1 MVIIHVQFL
10 HQHFVLGMKS
20 LLVHVSFSFF
30 HFLSSIK
37 DIIYVSV
44 EVFHVYQCIHYMIIM
59 FHILCQCQ
67 ISYMQNY
74 GLDCIVFNVYC
85 IRVVQLKQVHRC
97 PPSLLLLLK
106 SYTPVYGGNFIIKI
120 VKSDVQLHKVVSN
133 KQKLGC
139 IFILSQFNVQLILN
153 DLIIYVSKMTFE
165 LLLIPLKKEKKKKK
179 LGLL

>member
-10 HQHFVLGMKS
+10 HQRFVLGMKS

-37 DIIYVSV
+37 DIIYVFCGSV
-44 EVFHVYQCIHYMIIM
+44 PCLSVYPLYDNYVPY
-59 FHILCQCQ
+59 FVPVLQ

-97 PPSLLLLLK
+97 PPSLLLLLNHI
-106 SYTPVYGGNFIIKI
+106 YMEATLIIKN

-153 DLIIYVSKMTFE
+153 DLNIYVSKMTSE
-165 LLLIPLKKEKKKKK
+165 LLLIPLKKKKKK

>member
-10 HQHFVLGMKS
+10 HQRFVLGMKS

-30 HFLSSIK
+30 HFFSSIK
-37 DIIYVSV
+37 DIIYVFCGSV
-44 EVFHVYQCIHYMIIM
+44 PCLSVYPLYDNYVPY
-59 FHILCQCQ
+59 FVPVLQ

-97 PPSLLLLLK
+97 PPSLLLLLNHING
-106 SYTPVYGGNFIIKI
+106 SNFIIKN

-139 IFILSQFNVQLILN
+139 IFILSQFNVQLIPN
-153 DLIIYVSKMTFE
+153 DLNIYVSKMTSQ
-165 LLLIPLKKEKKKKK
+165 LLLIPLKKKKKKKKK